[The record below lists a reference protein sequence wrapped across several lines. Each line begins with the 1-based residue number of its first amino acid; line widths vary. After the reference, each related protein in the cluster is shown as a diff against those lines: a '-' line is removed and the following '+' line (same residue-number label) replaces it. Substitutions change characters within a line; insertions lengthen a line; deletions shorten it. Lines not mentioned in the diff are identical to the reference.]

1 VVDDADG
8 FVLDVLEAGAV
19 VEVVVAVLVVVLVA
33 VLVEE
38 LAGAIVDVVVAVDVE
53 AWLPFIIRSSLWQ
66 PPSVIINAAAQTTT
80 DTRMLHFLP

>member
-1 VVDDADG
+1 VVDDAG
-8 FVLDVLEAGAV
+8 GLVLDEPEAGAV
-19 VEVVVAVLVVVLVA
+19 VEVVAVLVVVVVA

-38 LAGAIVDVVVAVDVE
+38 LAGAVVDVVVAVDVE

-80 DTRMLHFLP
+80 DTRMLDFLP